1 MRINSAIQSLCHP
14 TNTAI
19 LFPRRKLSN
28 LCCFSSS
35 QSNNLQSSTKVPAKL
50 EQVDERSTVNVAKV
64 NVLKQKVEILGIIY
78 DSSMPGRYYNLSCP
92 KCKGGKSMERS
103 LSFHIVQNGDF
114 AMWRCFRF
122 DCGWAGR
129 VFAEDR
135 AKDDGT
141 KRKFKSTRELTEESL
156 GLVPLGEELI
166 IAFTYRKN
174 GLLVSCKYRTL
185 EKRFWQEKDT
195 EKVLY
200 GLHDIIDTDEIIIV
214 EGELDKLSVEE
225 AGLRN
230 CVSVPGGAP
239 GKVSDKLPSFEKDT
253 AFRYLWNC
261 KQYLDKASRIVLAT
275 DGDTPGQ
282 ALAEELARRLG
293 KERCWRVSWPKKD
306 EYSYFKDANEVLRC
320 MGPSALKNIIEN
332 AELYHQSMADQQMKD
347 I

>member
-92 KCKGGKSMERS
+92 K
-103 LSFHIVQNGDF
+103 
-114 AMWRCFRF
+114 
-122 DCGWAGR
+122 

-156 GLVPLGEELI
+156 GLVPLGEELIAYFNERMISEETLHRNSVMQLSGNKLI

-306 EYSYFKDANEVLRC
+306 EYSYFKDANEDILVQSDVRGLVVDEDEYHKV
-320 MGPSALKNIIEN
+320 AKNGFV
-332 AELYHQSMADQQMKD
+332 YPGVC
-347 I
+347 